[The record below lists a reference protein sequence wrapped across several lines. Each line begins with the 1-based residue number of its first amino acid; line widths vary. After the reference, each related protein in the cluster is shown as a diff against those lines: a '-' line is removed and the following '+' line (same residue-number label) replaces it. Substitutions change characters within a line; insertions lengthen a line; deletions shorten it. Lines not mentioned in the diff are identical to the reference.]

1 MNAVERLRRDHKI
14 LRSKLEVLEGALE
27 MKADTWF
34 VLREVCFT
42 LSRQL
47 RDHIRREETL
57 VAACRS
63 QLKPEVLSSI
73 KLEHHDEPNHLRAI
87 NRLFVSE
94 GGHSLKQIRP
104 ALLEVIKGLRKHM
117 DEEEK
122 TMFPLLESLMEK
134 PAAGTDGQV
143 SVDGNVHEEMTVN
156 RVLHQFPKTRPV
168 FEHYFVNVPME
179 GCQCLDEVAW
189 RHGMDGRDL
198 VRALEGA
205 IAACK
210 CSEKN
215 EPEPVLRAREI

>member
-1 MNAVERLRRDHKI
+1 MNAVERLRRDHTI
-14 LRSKLEVLEGALE
+14 LRSKLEILERALE

-47 RDHIRREETL
+47 RDHIRREEAL

-63 QLKPEVLSSI
+63 QLKSEVLSSI
-73 KLEHHDEPNHLRAI
+73 ELEHHDEPDHLRTI
-87 NRLFVSE
+87 NRLFVAE

-104 ALLEVIKGLRKHM
+104 ALSGVIEGLRKHM

-134 PAAGTDGQV
+134 TAVDTDGQTPL
-143 SVDGNVHEEMTVN
+143 DGSVHEAMTVN
-156 RVLHQFPKTRPV
+156 HILHRFPRTRPV

-189 RHGMDGRDL
+189 RHGMESRDL
-198 VRALEGA
+198 IRALEGA
-205 IAACK
+205 IAICK

-215 EPEPVLRAREI
+215 EPEPALRAREI